1 MSSAEEHDSSI
12 LKRLGHALVRWRW
25 IVLLAWTAGGVLAWQ
40 GAPRVLEV
48 LSLQSNIDP
57 TMEAVRAG
65 LVLRQGFAR
74 PLSDLFAVTIP
85 TPDGIDGPRS
95 RLVLDSLG
103 AALVRQPYVSN
114 VLSYHSTHDSTFLSR
129 DGTQTFIV
137 VAMKVPSQDSLGQLV
152 VPVRRVIHETL
163 GRIAAADAGVLVT
176 GLAPLDLDVRALSE
190 RDGKRAEL
198 HVLPLTLLVLV
209 LAFGALVAA
218 LLPIAIGMLAI
229 WVTLAFLWL
238 LGHAMPMSVFVLNM
252 TTMLGL
258 GMGIDFSLLIVTR
271 FREEMTRGLSV
282 PQAVARATETAGAAV
297 VTSGVIVVVG
307 FLALLLTPL
316 VETRSIGI
324 AGLIVVAV
332 TVALALTLLPALL
345 AVLGTAID
353 RPRWIAER
361 LAWYRRGAIWNR
373 WARIVSRHPGPAL
386 FLGGVATC
394 LMIAPIGRIRI
405 GLPAHGWW
413 PHATEAG
420 QGVETL
426 ERMGVGGIINPIRV
440 VVTLPEGGR
449 MTSAASLRGLMQLGD
464 SLRSDPRVGRVRS
477 LVELEPG
484 TSLLGYSLLYSDLA
498 AARAEH
504 GEFVDAYLSRD
515 GRSALVDVLLADS
528 VSLTS
533 ALDVTRLARRLAMAP
548 PRGLRG
554 ATILVGGYGA
564 EVLDVQT
571 TMARHSLGL
580 VLWVLGV
587 TALILGLVFRSFLVP
602 VKAILMNT
610 LAVGAT
616 FGLLVL
622 VFQEGIGGRLFG
634 LPGPTAAVFFLV
646 PVVVL
651 PVVFGLSMDY
661 EVFLLTRMKECFDRT
676 RDNDVATSEALCT
689 TGSTITSAA
698 LIMILV
704 FGAFAFAR
712 TLAVQ
717 FLGFGLATAV
727 LLDVTVIRMILVPA
741 LMHLAGRWNW
751 WPGVRG
757 LAPDCRLVV
766 GPSQLQPE
774 VAKHASI
781 GSTRS
786 RT

>member
-1 MSSAEEHDSSI
+1 MT
-12 LKRLGHALVRWRW
+12 RLGYALVRWRW
-25 IVLLAWTAGGVLAWQ
+25 FVLLAWAGSGVLAWR
-40 GAPRVLEV
+40 GAPRVLGV

-57 TMEAVRAG
+57 SMEAARAG
-65 LVLRQGFAR
+65 LILRQRFAK
-74 PLSDLFAVTIP
+74 PLSDLFAVTVP
-85 TPDGIDGPRS
+85 TPDGIDGPHA
-95 RLVLDSLG
+95 RLVLDSLE
-103 AALVRQPYVSN
+103 AALARQPYVSS
-114 VLSYHSTHDSTFLSR
+114 VISYRSTHDSTFLSR
-129 DGTQTFIV
+129 DGRQTFLV
-137 VAMKVPSQDSLGQLV
+137 LAMNVPSQDSLGHLV
-152 VPVRRVIHETL
+152 LPVRRLIREVL
-163 GRIAAADAGVLVT
+163 GRIAAAETGALVT
-176 GLAPLDLDVRALSE
+176 GLAPLDLDIRALSE
-190 RDGKRAEL
+190 LDGKRAEL
-198 HVLPLTLLVLV
+198 RVLPLTLLVLV

-218 LLPIAIGMLAI
+218 FLPIAIGMLAI
-229 WVTLAFLWL
+229 WVTLAFLWV
-238 LGHAMPMSVFVLNM
+238 LGHAMPMSIFVLNM

-271 FREEMTRGLSV
+271 FREELDRGLGV
-282 PQAVARATETAGAAV
+282 PDAVASATGNAGTAV
-297 VTSGVIVVVG
+297 VTSGVIVVIG

-316 VETRSIGI
+316 VETRSIGV
-324 AGLIVVAV
+324 AGLIVVTV
-332 TVALALTLLPALL
+332 TVAQATTLLPALL
-345 AVLGTAID
+345 AVLGRAID
-353 RPRWIAER
+353 RPRWLAR
-361 LAWYRRGAIWNR
+361 RVAWYRRGDLLLR
-373 WARIVSRHPGPAL
+373 WARAVSRRPGLAL
-386 FLGGVATC
+386 VGGGAATC
-394 LMIAPIGRIRI
+394 LLIVPIGRIRI

-413 PHATEAG
+413 PAATEAG

-426 ERMGVGGIINPIRV
+426 ERMGAGGFINPIRV

-449 MTSAASLRGLMQLGD
+449 MTSATSLRGLLQLRD
-464 SLRSDPRVGRVRS
+464 SLQADPRVGQVRS
-477 LVELEPG
+477 LVDLEPG
-484 TSLLGYSLLYSDLA
+484 TSLLGYSLLYSDLP

-504 GEFVDAYLSRD
+504 GDFIDAYLSRD
-515 GRSALVDVLLADS
+515 GRSALVDILLADS

-533 ALDVTRLARRLAMAP
+533 AIDVTRLARRLATTP
-548 PRGLRG
+548 PKGLRE

-571 TMARHSLGL
+571 TMARHSLAL

-587 TALILGLVFRSFLVP
+587 TALILGLVFRSILVP
-602 VKAILMNT
+602 LKAILMNT

-622 VFQEGIGGRLFG
+622 VFQEGVGGHLFG

-676 RDNDVATSEALCT
+676 QDSDAATSEALCT

-717 FLGFGLATAV
+717 FLGFGLAAAV

-757 LAPDCRLVV
+757 IAPGHRFIVAPAHL
-766 GPSQLQPE
+766 SPE
-774 VAKHASI
+774 VAEHVSI
-781 GSTRS
+781 GSARPAS
-786 RT
+786 R

>member
-1 MSSAEEHDSSI
+1 MT
-12 LKRLGHALVRWRW
+12 RLGHALVRWRW
-25 IVLLAWTAGGVLAWQ
+25 VVLLAWIAGGALAWR

-65 LVLRQGFAR
+65 LMLRQGFAR
-74 PLSDLFAVTIP
+74 PLSDLFAVTVP

-103 AALVRQPYVSN
+103 TALVRQPYVSS
-114 VLSYHSTHDSTFLSR
+114 VISFRSTHDSTFLSR
-129 DGTQTFIV
+129 DGTRTFLV
-137 VAMKVPSQDSLGQLV
+137 LAMHVPSQDSLGQLV
-152 VPVRRVIHETL
+152 LPVRRVIHEALAQVGPT
-163 GRIAAADAGVLVT
+163 DPGVLVT
-176 GLAPLDLDVRALSE
+176 GLAPLDLDVRALSAS
-190 RDGKRAEL
+190 DGERAEL
-198 HVLPLTLLVLV
+198 RVLPLTLLVLI

-218 LLPIAIGMLAI
+218 LLPIAIGMMAI
-229 WVTLAFLWL
+229 WATLAFLWV
-238 LGHAMPMSVFVLNM
+238 LGHAMPMSIFVLNM

-271 FREEMTRGLSV
+271 FREELSRGLAV
-282 PQAVARATETAGAAV
+282 PDAVAQATGTAGAAV
-297 VTSGVIVVVG
+297 VTSGAIVVVG

-316 VETRSIGI
+316 LETRSIGI

-332 TVALALTLLPALL
+332 TVALATTFLPALL
-345 AVLGTAID
+345 AVLGRSID
-353 RPRWIAER
+353 RPRWISER
-361 LAWYRRGAIWNR
+361 LAWYRQAALWRR
-373 WARIVSRHPGPAL
+373 WARTVSRNPGAAL
-386 FLGGVATC
+386 LIGGTLTC
-394 LMIAPIGRIRI
+394 ILIVPVGHLRI

-413 PHATEAG
+413 PAATEAG
-420 QGVETL
+420 QGVEAL
-426 ERMGVGGIINPIRV
+426 ERMGAGGIINPIRL
-440 VVTLPEGGR
+440 VVTLPAGER
-449 MTSAASLRGLMQLGD
+449 MTSASGLRGLMQLGD
-464 SLRSDPRVGRVRS
+464 SLRADPRVGQVRS
-477 LVELEPG
+477 LVGLEPG
-484 TSLLGYSLLYSDLA
+484 MSLLGYSLLYSDLA
-498 AARAEH
+498 AARREH
-504 GEFVDAYLSRD
+504 ADFIDAYLSRD

-533 ALDVTRLARRLAMAP
+533 AIDVTRLARRLAVTP

-616 FGLLVL
+616 FGPMVL
-622 VFQEGIGGRLFG
+622 VFQEGFGGRLFG

-676 RDNDVATSEALCT
+676 QDNDAATSEALCT
-689 TGSTITSAA
+689 TASTITSAA
-698 LIMILV
+698 LVMILV

-717 FLGFGLATAV
+717 FLGFGLAVAV

-757 LAPDCRLVV
+757 FAPGCRLVV
-766 GPSQLQPE
+766 TPSHLQPE
-774 VAKHASI
+774 VAEHVGI
-781 GSTRS
+781 GRARS
-786 RT
+786 RNG

>member
-1 MSSAEEHDSSI
+1 MT
-12 LKRLGHALVRWRW
+12 RLGHALVRWRW
-25 IVLLAWTAGGVLAWQ
+25 LVLLAWAAGGALAWR

-57 TMEAVRAG
+57 SMEAVRAG
-65 LVLRQGFAR
+65 LILRQRFAR
-74 PLSDLFAVTIP
+74 PLSDLFAVTVP

-95 RLVLDSLG
+95 RLVLDSLD
-103 AALVRQPYVSN
+103 AALSRQPYVTS
-114 VLSYHSTHDSTFLSR
+114 VISFRSTHDSTFLSR
-129 DGTQTFIV
+129 DGKQTFLV
-137 VAMKVPSQDSLGQLV
+137 LAMSVPSQDSLGHLV
-152 VPVRRVIHETL
+152 LPVRRVIHEAL
-163 GRIAAADAGVLVT
+163 GRVAPADAGVLVT
-176 GLAPLDLDVRALSE
+176 GLAPLDLDVRALSAS
-190 RDGKRAEL
+190 DGERAEL
-198 HVLPLTLLVLV
+198 RVLPLTLLVLV

-229 WVTLAFLWL
+229 WTTLAFLWV
-238 LGHAMPMSVFVLNM
+238 LGHSMPMSIFVLNM

-271 FREEMTRGLSV
+271 FREELNRGLPV
-282 PQAVARATETAGAAV
+282 PEAVARATGTAGAAV
-297 VTSGVIVVVG
+297 VTSGVIVVIG
-307 FLALLLTPL
+307 FVALLLTPL

-332 TVALALTLLPALL
+332 TVALATTLLPALL
-345 AVLGTAID
+345 AVLGRAID
-353 RPRWIAER
+353 RPQWIASR
-361 LAWYRRGAIWNR
+361 LAWYRRAALWNI
-373 WARIVSRHPGPAL
+373 WARTVSRRPGPAL

-394 LMIAPIGRIRI
+394 LLILPIGHIRI

-413 PHATEAG
+413 PAATEAG
-420 QGVETL
+420 QGVERL
-426 ERMGVGGIINPIRV
+426 ERMGAGGIINPIRI
-440 VVTLPEGGR
+440 VVTLPEGER
-449 MTSAASLRGLMQLGD
+449 MTSATSLRGLLQLRD
-464 SLRSDPRVGRVRS
+464 SLRADPRVGQVRS
-477 LVELEPG
+477 LVDLEPG
-484 TSLLGYSLLYSDLA
+484 MSLLGYSLLYSDLA
-498 AARAEH
+498 SARAEH
-504 GEFVDAYLSRD
+504 GDFVDAYLSRD

-528 VSLTS
+528 VSLGS
-533 ALDVTRLARRLAMAP
+533 AMDVTRLARRLGTTP

-571 TMARHSLGL
+571 SMARHSLGL

-587 TALILGLVFRSFLVP
+587 TALILGLVFRSILVP

-622 VFQEGIGGRLFG
+622 VFQEGIGGRLLG

-676 RDNDVATSEALCT
+676 QDNDAATSEALCT

-698 LIMILV
+698 LVMILV

-717 FLGFGLATAV
+717 FLGFGLAAAV

-757 LAPDCRLVV
+757 EAPACGLVV
-766 GPSQLQPE
+766 TSSQLQP
-774 VAKHASI
+774 
-781 GSTRS
+781 
-786 RT
+786 